1 MTPIV
6 HTSSEATRARLLSA
20 GRRLFALEGLEGTRV
35 DRLADRAGVNK
46 ALINYHFRGKTG
58 LYRAVLEEIFQE
70 AANELEQRIGGEV
83 APMERLR
90 AWASALGEIMDEK
103 PDFAALFL
111 REVLSGGEHL
121 EGGAEK
127 GARQALD
134 LLKDT
139 LSRGRERGE
148 LLDVDPFL
156 VYLLLLG
163 GAVLARLSAPYRER
177 LEGPDSDRAPKRH
190 LSPSQREMV
199 PFLED
204 LIQRGFLSARS
215 PGIAPPGRNEDMN
228 RPPMEG
234 E

>member
-1 MTPIV
+1 MTPIL
-6 HTSSEATRARLLSA
+6 HTSSEATRARPLEA
-20 GRRLFALEGLEGTRV
+20 GRQLFAEEGLEGARV
-35 DRLADRAGVNK
+35 DRLAHRAGVNK

-70 AANELEQRIGGEV
+70 AAEELDRRIGGEV
-83 APMERLR
+83 APKERLR

-103 PDFAALFL
+103 PGFAALFL
-111 REVLSGGEHL
+111 RELLSGGEHL
-121 EGGAEK
+121 EGGAGD

-134 LLKDT
+134 LLRDT
-139 LSRGRERGE
+139 LSQGRDRGE
-148 LLDVDPFL
+148 LQDVDPFL

-177 LEGPDSDRAPKRH
+177 LEGPESDRDPKRH
-190 LSPSQREMV
+190 LPKSQREMV

-204 LIQRGFLSARS
+204 LIQRGFLSPRS
-215 PGIAPPGRNEDMN
+215 PGIAPPGRTGSMD
-228 RPPMEG
+228 RPPQEG